1 MTFVLQIAVPTE
13 SDGWTGADHLP
24 TLTVE
29 ATSRTEAEAKV
40 EALIG
45 HLPEGTTFSLFAV

>member
-24 TLTVE
+24 TFTVE

-40 EALIG
+40 QALID
-45 HLPEGTTFSLFAV
+45 HLPAGTTFSLSAV

>member
-1 MTFVLQIAVPTE
+1 MTFVFQIAVPTE

-24 TLTVE
+24 TFTVE

-40 EALIG
+40 QALVD
-45 HLPEGTTFSLFAV
+45 HLPVGTTFSLFAV

>member
-29 ATSRTEAEAKV
+29 ATSRTEAKAKV
-40 EALIG
+40 EALIA
-45 HLPEGTTFSLFAV
+45 HLPDGTTFTLFAV

>member
-1 MTFVLQIAVPTE
+1 MTFVFQIAVPTE

-24 TLTVE
+24 TFTVE

-40 EALIG
+40 QALTA
-45 HLPEGTTFSLFAV
+45 HLPEGTTFTLFAI